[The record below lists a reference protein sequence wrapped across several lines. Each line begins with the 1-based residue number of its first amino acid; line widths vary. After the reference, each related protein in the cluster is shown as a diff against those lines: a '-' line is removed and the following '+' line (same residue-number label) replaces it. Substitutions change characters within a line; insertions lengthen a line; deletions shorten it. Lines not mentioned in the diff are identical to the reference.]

1 MIKILLK
8 ILLVSAIIFSFTKVN
23 AQDDDIDLN
32 KIIKTQEQW
41 EAIRDTLA
49 IYAIK
54 DLAKLDTLQMQ
65 IDSLR
70 KVNEMW
76 ENRDCEA
83 ELYALVGATK
93 EQVADFRIKFG
104 ETESRIS
111 SKTGSPDDVRR
122 MYFDEVK
129 NSMIRCLPEFSDRY
143 TAMANAFSQYTV
155 NETQTTTYTE
165 NQTQNNTTTTIT
177 EGTYMVERGDNLGT
191 IAERFYGNSSFW
203 PAIWDAN
210 KTAIV
215 NSNYFYYM
223 YQRQVANPNMIY
235 AGQLLKIPALTEQQK
250 NEALQKALEYRYFR

>member
-1 MIKILLK
+1 MKSHLAKIFFALL
-8 ILLVSAIIFSFTKVN
+8 LLFSFTKVN

-70 KVNEMW
+70 LVNDAMEK
-76 ENRDCEA
+76 RDCEA

-93 EQVADFRIKFG
+93 EQVADYRIKFS

-111 SKTGSPDDVRR
+111 SKTSSPDDVRK

-129 NSMIRCLPEFSDRY
+129 NSMIRCLPEFSERY
-143 TAMANAFSQYTV
+143 TAMANAFSQYAV
-155 NETQTTTYTE
+155 NETQTYT
-165 NQTQNNTTTTIT
+165 NTQNNTPTTT
-177 EGTYMVERGDNLGT
+177 EGTYMVERGDNLGI
-191 IAERFYGNSSFW
+191 IAERFYGNSDLW
-203 PAIWDAN
+203 TAIWDAN
-210 KTAIV
+210 KSAIV
-215 NSNYFYYM
+215 NSQYFYYT
-223 YQRQVANPNMIY
+223 YQRQVANPNMIFE
-235 AGQLLKIPALTEQQK
+235 GQLLKIPALTEQQK
-250 NEALQKALEYRYFR
+250 LDALQKSLEYRYFR